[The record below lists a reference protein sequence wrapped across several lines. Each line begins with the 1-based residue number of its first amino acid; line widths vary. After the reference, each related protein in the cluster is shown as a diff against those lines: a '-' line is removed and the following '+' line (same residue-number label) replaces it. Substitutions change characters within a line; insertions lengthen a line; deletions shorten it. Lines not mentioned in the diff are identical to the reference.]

1 MHLFARKNCTDAWRP
16 HKYRVGGFFEGE
28 KKPAQ
33 WRAWSDREGLA
44 GVHAPPEDV
53 TEDADLLLLDL
64 LEAVVLVRVLVAV
77 EAAQA
82 NPGGQAI
89 QLLHSQLAVVVD
101 GVEVAIDD
109 VADRAFAGIDP
120 DRGPIAQHRQHAVA
134 PHRDALG
141 LIELHAVVP
150 QAALAEAQAGALAF
164 LDDESS

>member
-1 MHLFARKNCTDAWRP
+1 MQG
-16 HKYRVGGFFEGE
+16 GGFFEGE

-33 WRAWSDREGLA
+33 WRAVSDRDGLA
-44 GVHAPPEDV
+44 GVHAPPENV

-64 LEAVVLVRVLVAV
+64 LEAVVLVRMFIAV
-77 EAAQA
+77 ETAQA
-82 NPGGQAI
+82 DPGGQAI
-89 QLLHSQLAVVVD
+89 QLLHPQLAIVVD
-101 GVEVAIDD
+101 RIEVAIDD
-109 VADRAFAGIDP
+109 VANGAFAGIDP
-120 DRGPIAQHRQHAVA
+120 DRGAIAQHRQHTIA

>member
-1 MHLFARKNCTDAWRP
+1 MHESRIDAGR
-16 HKYRVGGFFEGE
+16 GGFFEGE

-33 WRAWSDREGLA
+33 WRALSDSGGLA

-53 TEDADLLLLDL
+53 TEDADLLLLDF
-64 LEAVVLVRVLVAV
+64 LEAVVLIRMLIAV

-89 QLLHSQLAVVVD
+89 QLLHSQLAIMVD
-101 GVEVAIDD
+101 RIQVAIDD
-109 VADRAFAGIDP
+109 IADGTLAGIDP
-120 DRGPIAQHRQHAVA
+120 DRCTIAQHRQHTVA
-134 PHRDALG
+134 PHRDAFG

-150 QAALAEAQAGALAF
+150 QAALAEAQAGALAL